1 MKQTVKNIILIK
13 SLEINLMSLLYVISF
28 SRTVKLSRFGPFSVH
43 MEGGGGLRSYEKDSS
58 YMMTDTHSV

>member
-43 MEGGGGLRSYEKDSS
+43 MEGGGLRSYEKDSS